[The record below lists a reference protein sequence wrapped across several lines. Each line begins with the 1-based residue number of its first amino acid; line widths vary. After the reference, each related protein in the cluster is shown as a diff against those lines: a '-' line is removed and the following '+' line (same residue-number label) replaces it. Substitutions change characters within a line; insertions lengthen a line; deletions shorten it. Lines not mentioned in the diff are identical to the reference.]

1 MSQQQ
6 VNKVIFI
13 VIIKLID
20 LAIPRTKGRGGNLGD
35 LSPPGPEPQAVSGSL
50 NLKFR
55 M

>member
-1 MSQQQ
+1 M
-6 VNKVIFI
+6 I
-13 VIIKLID
+13 VKLID
-20 LAIPRTKGRGGNLGD
+20 SAIPRTKGRGGNLGD